1 MTTEK
6 IAYPGLSLNAL
17 EKNILSEQIKRQIIT
32 ETINDFN
39 EKLELI
45 NKRIDN
51 YISDYFLRMKLGELK

>member
-32 ETINDFN
+32 ETINDF
-39 EKLELI
+39 
-45 NKRIDN
+45 
-51 YISDYFLRMKLGELK
+51 